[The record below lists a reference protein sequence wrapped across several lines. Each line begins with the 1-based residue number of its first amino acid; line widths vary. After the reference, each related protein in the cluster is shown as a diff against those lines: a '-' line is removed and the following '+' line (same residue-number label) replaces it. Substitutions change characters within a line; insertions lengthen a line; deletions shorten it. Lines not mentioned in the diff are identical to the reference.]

1 MFRRSLLALL
11 AIVMSGAPAL
21 ADDPTEKDD
30 APPTAMSLLAA
41 RGKHDI
47 DNERWNVYAQMT
59 YISLWKRAFDAAY
72 TNVDGAVNS
81 LLPTSERSFTAT
93 FTVFLGVRI
102 WKHLEAY
109 VVPEV
114 VSERALTNLHGLGG
128 SIPNFELQKSGSTT
142 PKLYRSRLYLRDTID
157 LGGERIYKDSGQQQL
172 GGSVDSR
179 RLVFTLGNFTVL
191 DVLDKSAVIG
201 DMRSSILNMAFMTH
215 ASYDFAADA
224 RGYSWGGVAE
234 LYWDDWAIR
243 VARMQ
248 PPKDP
253 NGLPIDFHFWRYYN
267 DSIEIER
274 DDTFRN
280 QPGSIKVLAYRNH
293 EFVGRFADA
302 IDELG
307 NNHTAAN
314 CPADSVTYGS
324 TSTHAPDLCWVRK
337 PNVKHGI
344 GISVEQFILPD
355 VGVFARAMYSEG
367 RTEVDAY
374 NSADRDVSIGAV
386 GKGTLW
392 NRPYDTAG
400 LGLAFSW
407 ISGVHAQYLDLGG
420 IDAFVGDGD
429 LTPGAESV
437 AEVFYSAHVWGPLW
451 LGGDYQRLW
460 NPGFNKDRGP
470 LNIYGLRGHAEF

>member
-1 MFRRSLLALL
+1 MYRRASLALV
-11 AIVMSGAPAL
+11 AILSSTAV
-21 ADDPTEKDD
+21 ADPDPQDD
-30 APPTAMSLLAA
+30 APPTAMGLLAA
-41 RGKHDI
+41 HGKHDL
-47 DNERWNVYAQMT
+47 DNENWNAYAQMT
-59 YISLWKRAFDAAY
+59 YISLWKRPFDALY
-72 TNVDGAVNS
+72 TDKDGAVNS
-81 LLPTSERSFTAT
+81 LRPDAERSFTAT
-93 FTVFLGVRI
+93 FTVFLGLRLY
-102 WKHLEAY
+102 KHLELY

-157 LGGERIYKDSGQQQL
+157 LGGERVYKDSSQQQL

-201 DMRSSILNMAFMTH
+201 DMRSSIMNMAFMTH

-234 LYWDDWAIR
+234 LYWDDWAVR

-253 NGLPIDFHFWRYYN
+253 NGLPNDFHFWRYYN
-267 DSIEIER
+267 DSVEIEH
-274 DDTFRN
+274 DHTIGN
-280 QPGSIKVLAYRNH
+280 QHGSIKLLGYRNH
-293 EFVGRFADA
+293 ELVGRFSDA

-307 NNHTAAN
+307 NDHTAAN
-314 CPADSVTYGS
+314 CPAGSVTYGS
-324 TSTHAPDLCWVRK
+324 TNAGAPDLCWVRK
-337 PNVKHGI
+337 PQLKHGA
-344 GISVEQFILPD
+344 GIAFEQFILPD

-374 NSADRDVSIGAV
+374 NSADRDVSVGAI

-392 NRPYDTAG
+392 KRPYDTAG
-400 LGLAFSW
+400 MGLAFSW
-407 ISGVHAQYLDLGG
+407 ISDIHAQYLDLGG

-429 LTPGAESV
+429 LTKGTEGAF
-437 AEVFYSAHVWGPLW
+437 EVFYSAHVWGPLW
-451 LGGDYQRLW
+451 LGGDYQRIW

-470 LNIYGLRGHAEF
+470 LNVFGVRGHAEF

>member
-1 MFRRSLLALL
+1 MYRRALFAL
-11 AIVMSGAPAL
+11 VALVSSSAL
-21 ADDPTEKDD
+21 ADPVEKDD
-30 APPTAMSLLAA
+30 APQTGMGLLAA
-41 RGKHDI
+41 HGKHDL
-47 DNERWNVYAQMT
+47 DDESWNVYGQLT
-59 YISLWKRAFDAAY
+59 YISLWKRAFDAPY
-72 TNVDGAVNS
+72 TNLDGAVNS
-81 LLPTSERSFTAT
+81 LLPGNERSFTGT

-157 LGGERIYKDSGQQQL
+157 LGGERIYKTSGQQQL

-179 RLVFTLGNFTVL
+179 RIVLTLGNFTVL
-191 DVLDKSAVIG
+191 DMLDKSAVIG

-215 ASYDFAADA
+215 ASWDFAADA

-234 LYWDDWAIR
+234 LYWDQWAVR

-253 NGLPIDFHFWRYYN
+253 NGLPIDFHFWRYYS
-267 DSIEIER
+267 DSLEIEHDHR
-274 DDTFRN
+274 PGG
-280 QPGSIKVLAYRNH
+280 QAGSIKVLAYRNR
-293 EFVGRFADA
+293 EVVGRFVDA
-302 IDELG
+302 IDQLG

-314 CPADSVTYGS
+314 CPEESVTYGS
-324 TSTHAPDLCWVRK
+324 TNAAAPDLCWVRK
-337 PNVKHGI
+337 PNLKHGV
-344 GISVEQFILPD
+344 GIAIEQFILPD

-374 NSADRDVSIGAV
+374 NSADRDVSVGAV
-386 GKGTLW
+386 AKGTLW
-392 NRPYDTAG
+392 NRPYDSTG
-400 LGLAFSW
+400 LGLGLSW
-407 ISGVHAQYLDLGG
+407 ISGVHAQYLELGG
-420 IDAFVGDGD
+420 VDAFVGDGD
-429 LTPGAESV
+429 LNRGTEGV
-437 AEVFYSAHVWGPLW
+437 AEVFYSAHVYGPLW
-451 LGGDYQRLW
+451 VGGDYQRLW

-470 LNIYGLRGHAEF
+470 LNIYGARVHAEF

>member
-1 MFRRSLLALL
+1 MYRGASLALA
-11 AIVMSGAPAL
+11 AIALSATPAF
-21 ADDPTEKDD
+21 ADDD
-30 APPTAMSLLAA
+30 PPTAMGMLAA
-41 RGKHDI
+41 KGNHDLE
-47 DNERWNVYAQMT
+47 DEAWNVYAQMT
-59 YISLWKRAFDAAY
+59 YISLWKRAFDAQY
-72 TNVDGAVNS
+72 TDVDGAVNS
-81 LLPTSERSFTAT
+81 LLPSNERSFTAT

-157 LGGERIYKDSGQQQL
+157 LGGERIHKDSGQQQL

-201 DMRSSILNMAFMTH
+201 DMRSSIMNMAFMTH
-215 ASYDFAADA
+215 ASWDFAADA

-234 LYWDDWAIR
+234 LYWDDWAVR

-267 DSIEIER
+267 DSMEIEH
-274 DDTFRN
+274 DHKIN
-280 QPGSIKVLAYRNH
+280 GKVGSIKVVGYRNH
-293 EFVGRFADA
+293 EFVGNFADA

-314 CPADSVTYGS
+314 CPEGSVTYGS
-324 TSTHAPDLCWVRK
+324 TNASAPDLCWVRK
-337 PNVKHGI
+337 PNLKHGAGVAI
-344 GISVEQFILPD
+344 EQFVAPG
-355 VGVFARAMYSEG
+355 VGIFARAMYSEG

-374 NSADRDVSIGAV
+374 NSADRDVSIGSVAR
-386 GKGTLW
+386 GLLW
-392 NRPYDTAG
+392 HRPNDTAG
-400 LGLAFSW
+400 VGLGFSW
-407 ISGVHAQYLDLGG
+407 ISDVHAQYLELGG
-420 IDAFVGDGD
+420 IDAFVGDGR
-429 LTPGAESV
+429 LTKGTEGNF
-437 AEVFYSAHVWGPLW
+437 EVFYSAHVWGPLW

-470 LNIYGLRGHAEF
+470 LNVYGVRGHAEF